1 MESTNSTENIRMAL
15 VQIEKLVKLYTTLA
29 ATPSLSNVRILNSLN
44 NNLIIQS
51 KWTQRNLETKN
62 NQRFLIDHI
71 IKSDCTEISS
81 SFPVDITTEL
91 MSTMTHDEKFKAVLR
106 QVTIDNSKKEFIE
119 IWDKQYMVKNY
130 DLSALDVHGSVYT
143 DNEFSSFKWSPDST
157 KLLYIAE
164 KKLPKTEP
172 FYKQKPQNKKD
183 NKDDETVIA
192 GNEYI
197 YKPHWGEQLV
207 DKHRPVIVILDT
219 ILETITTLSEVPDD
233 LSPAQVIWTKEQ
245 DIIGVA
251 WKHEP
256 RYLGL
261 VACTNRTSWIFLL
274 KDGKFQKLSDDKCA
288 VHSPRISPS
297 GDYLVWIERNVTN
310 MHHNTQRLMLRD
322 LRSKE
327 TKNSIIVD
335 IVQTS
340 ETIKKNKQ
348 FYGIYGRLSDRC
360 WSDDEHLFFST
371 PQKNNI
377 FSYIVNIK
385 TKTMVEI
392 QNESG
397 SLNILDVKENA
408 IAFLSTSLTQPPCL
422 MVGCF
427 QHTELNTGDIPKT
440 VITTPLDLGL
450 DKYMYEG
457 NEYTYDNDDEIKQ
470 FNFIY
475 FGPKSGKTKSVPF
488 IIVPHGGPHSNYAN
502 TFSLDFSF
510 LVSSG
515 FALVLVN
522 YRGSTGMGAATVEFL
537 EGRVGNV
544 DVKDCIT
551 AAEESSKKY
560 PWLDPKRIGLCGG
573 SHGGFLVTHLSAQA
587 PDMFKAV
594 VARNPVVNIALM
606 FHTSDIPDWC
616 CATTGITCNVLESGG
631 EPDPLLYTKMLECS
645 PIAHVNK
652 VKAPTLVSIGTSDLR
667 VPCSSGKSWYHRL
680 KTNNVKTKLL
690 VYDDNHQLSSG
701 PAEIDHIINDCIWLL
716 EHLKKDDDAELENE
730 E

>member
-1 MESTNSTENIRMAL
+1 MASIQ
-15 VQIEKLVKLYTTLA
+15 VEKLVKLYTTLA
-29 ATPSLSNVRILNSLN
+29 ATPSLSSARILNPLN
-44 NNLIIQS
+44 NNIVVQS
-51 KWTQRNLETKN
+51 KWLQRNLELKT
-62 NQRFLIDHI
+62 NQRFLLDHI
-71 IKSDCTEISS
+71 FKSGCSEVSS
-81 SFPVDITTEL
+81 GLPIDITTEL
-91 MSTMTHDEKFKAVLR
+91 MSAMTYDEKFRAVLR

-119 IWDKQYMVKNY
+119 IWDKQHLVKNY
-130 DLSALDVHGSVYT
+130 DLSALDVHGNVYT
-143 DNEFSSFKWSPDST
+143 DSEFSSFKWSPDNT

-172 FYKQKPQNKKD
+172 FYKQKPQDKKD
-183 NKDDETVIA
+183 KKDDETIIA

-207 DKHRPVIVILDT
+207 GKHRPVIVILDT
-219 ILETITTLSEVPDD
+219 IAETITALSEIPDD
-233 LSPAQVIWTKEQ
+233 LSPGQVIWTKEQ

-261 VACTNRTSWIFLL
+261 VACTNRASWIFLL
-274 KDGKFQKLSDDKCA
+274 KDGKYQKLSDDGCA
-288 VHSPRISPS
+288 VHSPRLNPR

-310 MHHNTQRLMLRD
+310 LHHYTQRLMLRD
-322 LRSKE
+322 LKSE
-327 TKNSIIVD
+327 EAKNDVIVD

-340 ETIKKNKQ
+340 NTIKKEKQ
-348 FYGIYGRLSDRC
+348 FYGIYGRLVDRC

-385 TKTMVEI
+385 TKTIVEV
-392 QNESG
+392 QNENG
-397 SLNILDVKENA
+397 SLSVLDVKENVV
-408 IAFLSTSLTQPPCL
+408 AFLSQSLTQPSCL

-427 QHTELNTGDIPKT
+427 QYPGLGTGDILKLA
-440 VITTPLDLGL
+440 ITTPPNLGL
-450 DKYMYEG
+450 GNFTYEA

-475 FGPKSGKTKSVPF
+475 FGPKNEQTKSVPF

-510 LVSSG
+510 LTLSG

-522 YRGSTGMGAATVEFL
+522 YRGSTGMGAATVKFL
-537 EGRVGNV
+537 EGRVGDV

-551 AAEESSKKY
+551 AAEESLKKY
-560 PWLDPKRIGLCGG
+560 PWLDSKRIGLCGG
-573 SHGGFLVTHLSAQA
+573 SHGGFLVAHLSGQV

-594 VARNPVVNIALM
+594 VARNPVIDIA
-606 FHTSDIPDWC
+606 FSFSSSDIPDWC
-616 CATTGITCNVLESGG
+616 AAAIASSYNVLKPGNQT
-631 EPDPLLYTKMLECS
+631 DFTKLFVRMLECS
-645 PIAHVNK
+645 PIVHVDK
-652 VKAPTLVSIGTSDLR
+652 VKAPTLISIGTSDLR
-667 VPCSSGKSWYHRL
+667 VSCFNGKSWYHRL

-690 VYDDNHQLSSG
+690 VYDDNHQLLSG
-701 PAEIDHIINDCIWLL
+701 SAEIDHIINDCIWLL
-716 EHLKKDDDAELENE
+716 EHLKKDDNAVPKNE